1 MSYHRLD
8 QDTYGDRFS
17 TNRRKMSFVDK
28 IVPLKDD
35 IKKQHPVVSYL
46 NKHKTV
52 HQVRKVK
59 HY

>member
-1 MSYHRLD
+1 MEID
-8 QDTYGDRFS
+8 AGQIEEIP
-17 TNRRKMSFVDK
+17 FVDE
-28 IVPLKDD
+28 IAPLKDD

-46 NKHKTV
+46 NKHKNV